1 MIKNLKK
8 NFSRW
13 HIKARLRLYVW
24 SISEDCIDRLNF
36 FSRNR
41 FQMSRSRTSVSSVC
55 LKMSVSSVIWSENQ
69 NGVHIVGSGVTP

>member
-24 SISEDCIDRLNF
+24 SISEDCKDRLNF
-36 FSRNR
+36 FSRNPLK
-41 FQMSRSRTSVSSVC
+41 MSISRTSVSSFC
-55 LKMSVSSVIWSENQ
+55 SKMSVSSVIW
-69 NGVHIVGSGVTP
+69 